1 MTLLLFRKLFRDA
14 LPSLAIVCVLVVAF
28 SALWVK
34 IVQRVTTEIAPF
46 FNGLAVMSSVNPKMM
61 DEVIYK
67 GPGKVAQSVM
77 GGADIRFERPAD
89 FLAVELLHPVVLTI
103 TGVWVLGRAAGA
115 VAGEVDK
122 GTMELLL
129 SQPVPRGRLI
139 LAHLLVDVAAIPCVC
154 LSVVVGTHIGLWL
167 VGPFTVDYSI
177 LEKLTADAPL
187 KFRPPPGPAVLEV
200 NADRQ
205 IFGSVN
211 HAALLFA
218 FSGLAMLVSS
228 CGRNRWRSTGYA
240 VVIYV
245 AMFVLNLVGQIWD
258 AIGAARPLSLFF
270 YYQPQKIWL
279 KGEWSVSFAEA
290 WASGPAVPVVPVLL
304 AVGTA
309 GYAVAYRVFSVRDLP
324 APL

>member
-1 MTLLLFRKLFRDA
+1 MILLLARKLFRDA
-14 LPSLAIVCVLVVAF
+14 LPSLAVVCLLVVAF

-34 IVQRVTTEIAPF
+34 IAQRVTTEIAPF
-46 FNGLAVMSSVNPKMM
+46 FNSLAMMSSVNPKVM

-77 GGADIRFERPAD
+77 GGSDIRFERPAD
-89 FLAVELLHPVVLTI
+89 FLAVELLHPVVLTL
-103 TGVWVLGRAAGA
+103 TGLWVLGRAAGA
-115 VAGEVDK
+115 VAGELDR

-139 LAHLLVDVAAIPCVC
+139 LAHLLVDLAAIPCVC
-154 LSVVVGTHIGLWL
+154 LSVVIGTQLGLWL
-167 VGPFTVDYSI
+167 VGPFAVDYSMMT
-177 LEKLTADAPL
+177 KLTAESPL

-205 IFGSVN
+205 IFGSIN

-218 FSGLAMLVSS
+218 FSGLAILVSS
-228 CGRNRWRSTGYA
+228 FGRNRWRSTGWA
-240 VVIYV
+240 VVIYIS
-245 AMFVLNLVGQIWD
+245 MFVMNLVGQIWE

-279 KGEWSVSFAEA
+279 AGDWWVRLSDA
-290 WASGPAVPVVPVLL
+290 WPGGPAVPVVPVLL
-304 AVGTA
+304 TVGFV
-309 GYAVAYRVFSVRDLP
+309 GYAGAYRVFTNRDLP